1 MGYLYETHAHTCTG
15 FPCGKNTGDELVR
28 YFHALG
34 YTGLIITDHILTSEA
49 NDVQTRAAWEVR
61 VNRLCLGYEMAK
73 AEGDRIGLDVFQGWE
88 YGEGWNHFLVYGLGR
103 EWLMANPDCLSWDAV
118 TYLKRVRADGGFVIQ
133 AHPFREGVT
142 SYLVVPEQTDGYE
155 VISASRSDEANR
167 HAEDFCRSYGK
178 IRHAGTDIHW
188 LNYPR
193 LAGVEGERRF
203 SDIHDYIA
211 GLKEGAYTL
220 FDHPQKR

>member
-15 FPCGKNTGDELVR
+15 FPCGKNTGDELAR
-28 YFHALG
+28 YFKELG
-34 YTGLIITDHILTSEA
+34 YTGMILTDHILRSEA
-49 NDVQTRAAWEVR
+49 ESVSTKAAWEAR

-73 AEGDRIGLDVFQGWE
+73 AEGERIGLDVFQGWE
-88 YGEGWNHFLVYGLGR
+88 YGEGWNHFLCYGLGR
-103 EWLMANPDCLSWDAV
+103 DWLMANPDCLQWDPV
-118 TYLKRVRADGGFVIQ
+118 KYLHEIRAAGGFVVQ

-142 SYLVVPEQTDGYE
+142 SYLLVPQETDGVE

-167 HAEDFCRSYGK
+167 HAEDYCRSYGK

-193 LAGVEGERRF
+193 LSGVEGKRRF
-203 SDIHDYIA
+203 ADLRDYIE
-211 GLKEGAYTL
+211 GLKAGEYSL
-220 FDHPQKR
+220 FDHIMQK